1 MFTISLSLSSH
12 HSDNSN
18 HKLDVHW
25 NKTHVFW
32 EFISQRPET
41 ETGRWILPAE
51 EVKAKCPKNN
61 LETKGNVKI
70 WCFSPSSDLLCRFS
84 FGLLKI
90 SRIILAD
97 FRAVIKSVEIWLKRE
112 IEWLDW
118 RQEKRGEID
127 RNFQRFTLR
136 HFYIPQGRG
145 DQKQHRQNETFN
157 VQLTNITRQST
168 GSRLLVQCTF
178 VCGRRDSQ
186 DWITKCTW
194 WQNCH
199 SLGSYWIGF

>member
-1 MFTISLSLSSH
+1 M
-12 HSDNSN
+12 
-18 HKLDVHW
+18 
-25 NKTHVFW
+25 
-32 EFISQRPET
+32 
-41 ETGRWILPAE
+41 
-51 EVKAKCPKNN
+51 PKNN
-61 LETKGNVKI
+61 LETKENVKI
-70 WCFSPSSDLLCRFS
+70 WSCSPSSDLLSRFS

-145 DQKQHRQNETFN
+145 DQKQHRRDETFT
-157 VQLTNITRQST
+157 VQLTNITRQSM
-168 GSRLLVQCTF
+168 LDFLW
-178 VCGRRDSQ
+178 VCGRRIGIESQKQNEHDKIVIHRARFLLDSKYVNSIFIVVPHF
-186 DWITKCTW
+186 WIFSDICWLHCNILEKR
-194 WQNCH
+194 
-199 SLGSYWIGF
+199 YWKYFNIY

>member
-1 MFTISLSLSSH
+1 MK
-12 HSDNSN
+12 SDPTLRHQIYS
-18 HKLDVHW
+18 
-25 NKTHVFW
+25 
-32 EFISQRPET
+32 
-41 ETGRWILPAE
+41 
-51 EVKAKCPKNN
+51 
-61 LETKGNVKI
+61 
-70 WCFSPSSDLLCRFS
+70 FS
-84 FGLLKI
+84 FGMLKI
-90 SRIILAD
+90 SWIILAD

-168 GSRLLVQCTF
+168 GSLYICLWTIRIESQNVHDDKIVIHWDLIGL
-178 VCGRRDSQ
+178 DSKYVNSIFIVVPHF
-186 DWITKCTW
+186 WIFSDICWLHCNILEKR
-194 WQNCH
+194 
-199 SLGSYWIGF
+199 YWKYFNIY